1 VPQNE
6 EQGRSVHGS
15 DVAPNAGRP
24 QALTPTSARRLEG
37 QDGIYE
43 ITSAEPLI
51 LGRLAVFYPARAVR
65 SGDTV
70 LVKSFRDKP
79 DDHFAI
85 GAFYEELRAIRQ
97 LRHPNILPVL
107 DYSAGSGPEAPPF
120 LVLPWC
126 KGGNLR
132 GVQAHADFLPL
143 STAVQ
148 ILQQVANAIDYAHQQ
163 GVIHGDLKPENVLLS
178 EDRREVYLADFGMA
192 KFFDV
197 DDSVRRSQESVSTK
211 GGTSAYLSPEQLSQ
225 NTQTVKSDLYSFAL
239 IAYEVLTGRLPFDVS
254 APLYVQLR
262 ARVVG
267 ELIDPADA
275 NPSLARHVR
284 AALRHGLNADPRQRP
299 SLAGDLCRMLEGTM
313 PVPKVRSERPSRSQ
327 RIQGWW
333 TTLPPAQK
341 VALMLGIVT
350 ALAGILTALIQ
361 IIPALLGKGG
371 K

>member
-1 VPQNE
+1 VPHE
-6 EQGRSVHGS
+6 ESGKSGAAS
-15 DVAPNAGRP
+15 NAAPNASRP
-24 QALTPTSARRLEG
+24 PALTPSPARRLEG

-43 ITSAEPLI
+43 ITGTEPLI

-70 LVKSFRDKP
+70 LVKSFRDTP
-79 DDHFAI
+79 DEQFAI
-85 GAFYEELRAIRQ
+85 GAFYEELKAIRQ

-107 DYSAGSGPEAPPF
+107 DYSPGSGPDAPPF

-132 GVQAHADFLPL
+132 GMHAHADFLPL
-143 STAVQ
+143 ASALQ

-163 GVIHGDLKPENVLLS
+163 GVIHGDLKPENVLLN
-178 EDRREVYLADFGMA
+178 EDRHAVYLADFGMA

-197 DDSVRRSQESVSTK
+197 DDSVRRSMETVSPK
-211 GGTSAYLSPEQLSQ
+211 GGTSAYLSPEQLTQ

-239 IAYEVLTGRLPFDVS
+239 IAYELLTGRLPFDVS

-262 ARVVG
+262 ARVEG
-267 ELIDPADA
+267 ELVDPADA
-275 NPSLARHVR
+275 NPSIAPHVR
-284 AALRHGLNADPRQRP
+284 AALRFGLNADPRQRP
-299 SLAGDLCRMLEGTM
+299 RQAGDLCRMLEGSM

-327 RIQGWW
+327 RLQGWW

>member
-1 VPQNE
+1 MSQE
-6 EQGRSVHGS
+6 EPGKSAQ
-15 DVAPNAGRP
+15 APNVSRP
-24 QALTPTSARRLEG
+24 AALTPTPARRLEG

-43 ITSAEPLI
+43 ITGTEPLI

-79 DDHFAI
+79 DDQFAI

-107 DYSAGSGPEAPPF
+107 DYNAGSGPEAPPF

-132 GVQAHADFLPL
+132 DVQAHADFLPL
-143 STAVQ
+143 STALQ

-178 EDRREVYLADFGMA
+178 EDRRVVYLADFGMA
-192 KFFDV
+192 KFFNV
-197 DDSVRRSQESVSTK
+197 DDSVRVSMEVAAPK
-211 GGTSAYLSPEQLSQ
+211 GGGGTSAYLSPEQLED
-225 NTQTVKSDLYSFAL
+225 NAQTVKSDLYSFAL
-239 IAYEVLTGRLPFDVS
+239 IAYELLTGRLPFDVS
-254 APLYVQLR
+254 APLYRQLR
-262 ARVVG
+262 ARVEG
-267 ELIDPADA
+267 ELVDPADA

-284 AALRHGLNADPRQRP
+284 AALRYGLNADPRQRP
-299 SLAGDLCRMLEGTM
+299 NLAGELCRMLEGAT